1 MGLVPWTYSSAW
13 FHDEPIAHIQ
23 LDPKAPINHGPMGYH
38 RNIYRNITRKFS
50 ELESFHG
57 SSTGCRLPWAPCLQL
72 LRHWMNV
79 MNSNYSSQCRAWGFW
94 SSCYEANEEDSDA
107 EVGNRT
113 LLSSQMVLFWL
124 RRISWCSM
132 LLYWLNQLGVGR
144 KPSFLRYTPAN
155 NILELKQSAL
165 NSKLNLVQPSKVSGH
180 KHENNIW

>member
-1 MGLVPWTYSSAW
+1 MGQW
-13 FHDEPIAHIQ
+13 DI
-23 LDPKAPINHGPMGYH
+23 G
-38 RNIYRNITRKFS
+38 IYRNIS
-50 ELESFHG
+50 EYHKEILRIGVVPWLFDRLQTAL
-57 SSTGCRLPWAPCLQL
+57 SSLPPAAEALD
-72 LRHWMNV
+72 
-79 MNSNYSSQCRAWGFW
+79 SNYSSERGGWGFW

-113 LLSSQMVLFWL
+113 LLSSQLVFFWL

-144 KPSFLRYTPAN
+144 KPSFFMRYTPAN

-180 KHENNIW
+180 KHGKKIW